1 MDFIKYVILKSIK
14 ILTTIIIFALC
25 YAAYESFFKEEENP
39 KTTWYWVNDCLQD
52 RVTYRTFKESESTVV
67 EISNHMVGDAMISFE
82 INDGITTEEYI
93 KIIKSGST
101 TGKIK
106 TKNKTET
113 PNISIISVVMLK
125 NGNPDYI
132 LQCDEK

>member
-1 MDFIKYVILKSIK
+1 
-14 ILTTIIIFALC
+14 
-25 YAAYESFFKEEENP
+25 
-39 KTTWYWVNDCLQD
+39 
-52 RVTYRTFKESESTVV
+52 
-67 EISNHMVGDAMISFE
+67 MVGDAMISFE

-106 TKNKTET
+106 TKNQTET